1 MKKTKTWTV
10 RSAAFVLSAAL
21 AGQPLAAGFVPQT
34 VQAAQQEEAETA
46 GQETGKRIDMK
57 AAIEPVEA
65 SYGYYV
71 DVYQTNTSANLT
83 PESNASI
90 GVLSKMLDIFT
101 PGDDWNTGT
110 VSDQTTHQ
118 ANLDKVKEITTNR
131 TEEEKGLF
139 R

>member
-1 MKKTKTWTV
+1 MKKTWTA
-10 RSAAFVLSAAL
+10 RSAAFVLSVAL
-21 AGQPLAAGFVPQT
+21 AGQTLATGFVPQN
-34 VQAAQQEEAETA
+34 VQAAQESTQESTT
-46 GQETGKRIDMK
+46 ETGKLIDMK

-110 VSDQTTHQ
+110 VLDQTTHQ